1 MPFDPVIA
9 QALVEHGLL
18 DSLAA
23 GLTVARDHL
32 ELYIGRGNSIYAL
45 VAAFVIIVLFMLRR
59 RR

>member
-1 MPFDPVIA
+1 MPSEQMIA

-23 GLTVARDHL
+23 GLTVARDRL
-32 ELYIGRGNSIYAL
+32 ELYVGRGNGIY
-45 VAAFVIIVLFMLRR
+45 VGAAVLVIIVLLLARR